1 MENDM
6 SLLRE
11 LGENRQ
17 AIIRE
22 LNRNTIAMRQATLNA
37 KEHGYS
43 NYRIALLTGVTKR
56 TIAQW
61 LKKS

>member
-6 SLLRE
+6 TLLRE
-11 LGENRQ
+11 LGENRKL
-17 AIIRE
+17 IIRE
-22 LNRNTIAMRQATLNA
+22 LNRNTIAMRQATLQA
-37 KEHGYS
+37 KERGYS

-61 LKKS
+61 LKKP